1 MEIFTKE
8 ISEQQSFCISGGVG
22 LSISNE
28 VGRATICT
36 SDFIMLSL
44 VVVPNFSL
52 PFVTFL
58 GPAAVGPHPAVP
70 VLHLWSS
77 WMLGHEGGRVS
88 IHVART
94 PRDRVI
100 LQSLTPSTCGV
111 QVWLGLVQDQPKDDL
126 AFSNL

>member
-8 ISEQQSFCISGGVG
+8 ISEQQSFSISGGVG
-22 LSISNE
+22 LSVSNE
-28 VGRATICT
+28 VGRTTICA
-36 SDFIMLSL
+36 SGFIMLGL

-58 GPAAVGPHPAVP
+58 RPAAVGPCPAVP
-70 VLHLWSS
+70 ILHLRSS
-77 WMLGHEGGRVS
+77 WMLGHEGGRAS

-100 LQSLTPSTCGV
+100 LQSLTPSSCGV
-111 QVWLGLVQDQPKDDL
+111 QVWLGLVQDQPKDGL
-126 AFSNL
+126 AFSDL